1 MRLRNAILLWLFLA
15 VAWTTGCGN
24 DEVTPLNAP
33 LPTGLITEDL
43 QVGTGPHPLGG
54 QTLTIAYTLFLEDGT
69 EVESTVSRGRDFS
82 WRYGSGEVIPGLELG
97 IATMKVGGHR
107 KITIPPNLAYGS
119 AGSPPA
125 IPPNATIVYD
135 VWLSSAR

>member
-1 MRLRNAILLWLFLA
+1 M
-15 VAWTTGCGN
+15 TTGCGN
-24 DEVTPLNAP
+24 DEVTALTAP
-33 LPTGLITEDL
+33 LPAGLITEDL
-43 QVGTGPHPLGG
+43 QPGTGAHPLGG
-54 QTLTIAYTLFLEDGT
+54 QTLTIAYTLFLQDGT

-82 WRYGSGEVIPGLELG
+82 WRYGSGDVIPGLELG

-107 KITIPPNLAYGS
+107 KVTIPPNLAYGA

-135 VWLSSAR
+135 LWLSSAR